1 MHCALVTQ
9 VCVTRSS
16 PSFFKRFERH
26 SDGERGSKQGERGR
40 EDRER
45 DEERGRETFYKLVQS
60 LNAHK
65 SQDWTR
71 LKPGAINSI
80 WVSHRFGSSPGTST
94 TIHCLPNVLLRELD
108 QKWHSSDSN
117 WQPKMGCKFTN

>member
-16 PSFFKRFERH
+16 PSFFK
-26 SDGERGSKQGERGR
+26 DLKGTVMERGGARQRERGR
-40 EDRER
+40 EGRER

-80 WVSHRFGSSPGTST
+80 WVSHRLGSSPGTST
-94 TIHCLPNVLLRELD
+94 TIHCLPNALLRELD

-117 WQPKMGCKFTN
+117 WQPKTGCKFTN